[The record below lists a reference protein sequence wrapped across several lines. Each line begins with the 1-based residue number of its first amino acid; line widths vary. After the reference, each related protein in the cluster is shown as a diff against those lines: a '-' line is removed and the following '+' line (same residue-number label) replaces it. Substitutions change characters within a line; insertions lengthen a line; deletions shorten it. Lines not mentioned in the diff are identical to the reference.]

1 MRTKKA
7 KRVKENYDF
16 VRGTFFFSRRKI
28 IIAHKYNYGNMHI
41 YKFALCSLT
50 LLKLSNSLSLSSSS
64 SSSSSSKLYPD
75 VFSRLGDLVP
85 SSSDFSSRFFV
96 GLFGERPLFLRFE

>member
-50 LLKLSNSLSLSSSS
+50 LSKLSNSLSLVFVFVFVVIETLSGR
-64 SSSSSSKLYPD
+64 
-75 VFSRLGDLVP
+75 VFS
-85 SSSDFSSRFFV
+85 SW
-96 GLFGERPLFLRFE
+96 RPRAELE